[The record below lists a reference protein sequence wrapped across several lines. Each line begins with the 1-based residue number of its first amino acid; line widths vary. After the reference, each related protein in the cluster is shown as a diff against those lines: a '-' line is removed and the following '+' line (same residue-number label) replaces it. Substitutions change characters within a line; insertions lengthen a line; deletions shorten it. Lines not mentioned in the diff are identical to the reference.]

1 MYRHVNSIYDSNLG
15 KQLLQEQLPKVFSKC
30 FGYYLLCLGETGTAE
45 WLKGCPVRYAISV
58 NPKGRMI
65 CPRTI
70 QGSYTDLP
78 IQSSSIDVAF
88 LPHLLDNE
96 KNPELILQE
105 IWRVLIPGGTLV
117 VMGVNPYSF
126 LGIKYFTR
134 LLSLSGL
141 SRHLKNL
148 QFEMIEKNTFFF
160 QPIPEEIGKKWCA
173 NRGGIYLL
181 TAKKQVV
188 SMTPIET
195 SAWMKRWEKITRPV
209 TAQPV
214 ICGTHDKKTR

>member
-1 MYRHVNSIYDSNLG
+1 MSQHLYSIYDSTLG
-15 KQLLQEQLPKVFSKC
+15 KQLLAAQLSEVLSKC
-30 FGYYLLCLGETGTAE
+30 FGYYLLYLGETGTSE
-45 WLKGCPVRYAISV
+45 WLTGCPVRYAISV
-58 NPKGRMI
+58 NSSGRVI

-70 QGSYTDLP
+70 QGSYMDLP
-78 IQSSSIDVAF
+78 IQTSSIDVAF

-105 IWRVLIPGGTLV
+105 IWRVLIPGGTLI

-126 LGIKYFTR
+126 LGMKHFMH

-141 SRHLKNL
+141 SRYLKNL
-148 QFEMIEKNTFFF
+148 QFEIIEKKTFFF
-160 QPIPEEIGKKWCA
+160 RPISEEAGKKWSP

-181 TAKKQVV
+181 AAKKQVV
-188 SMTPIET
+188 GMTPIET
-195 SAWMKRWEKITRPV
+195 SAWLNRWEKITRPV

-214 ICGTHDKKTR
+214 TYE